1 MATPNHLLAAARAT
15 IAYLRQP
22 TPGTSN
28 MDLLPPNHPC
38 QPFGRDESDDERHQR
53 MLHEAHKAL
62 IAQHTHTMRRMAL
75 MNFLAVSCVAFALIA
90 NIVGGFL
97 TRSDHAERIQQLS
110 EQVHRLER
118 IKHYAG
124 KDVDGNEVWQASV
137 TEVNLN
143 NLNNVEKP

>member
-1 MATPNHLLAAARAT
+1 MEFN
-15 IAYLRQP
+15 
-22 TPGTSN
+22 
-28 MDLLPPNHPC
+28 PP
-38 QPFGRDESDDERHQR
+38 PFGRDESDDERHPR

-75 MNFLAVSCVAFALIA
+75 MNFLAVSCMAFALIV

-97 TRSDHAERIQQLS
+97 TRSDHADQLLQLH
-110 EQVHRLER
+110 EQVQRLER

-137 TEVNLN
+137 TDV